1 MLCNLERTGGRFSPG
16 HGRTDTGA
24 RAGSE
29 GRYNRGMRYLYV
41 LCVLGLLVPLG
52 IHAADVSVME
62 EIVAKVNGDI
72 ITSTELAEDRAA
84 IEAQLKQKGV
94 IGADLQQQVDQ
105 QMANDLRNRID
116 TFLLTQRAKEMDL
129 KVEPDVNKA
138 VASYMRQVNV
148 SDPDQFQALVVKETG
163 RPYADFVQQLRDQA
177 LQEAIIREEIMRK
190 IAVTKEESQAYY
202 DQHREEMKRQ
212 EQVFLREI
220 LVSTQGKTTPEELAA
235 AEKKA
240 QDLDARAKRGEAF
253 AQMAQT
259 NSDATTKDQGGLL
272 PGYKKGELSENL
284 EKLVWDA
291 PRGFVTDPIKIDTGW
306 LILKVEE
313 HYQEGIPTYEEVE
326 GQIQN
331 QLYATRQEPALRA
344 YLTKLREDAFLRIK
358 DGYSDSGAA
367 PGKIT
372 AWGTPALLRP
382 ETITR
387 EEVLANPSMKRL
399 LGLFPIPGTQKTGAS
414 SSR

>member
-1 MLCNLERTGGRFSPG
+1 MRCFPMGTGGRFSLRAG
-16 HGRTDTGA
+16 CVGLRA
-24 RAGSE
+24 RAAGR
-29 GRYNRGMRYLYV
+29 GRYNRSMRYLYV
-41 LCVLGLLVPLG
+41 LGVLALLVPLG
-52 IHAADVSVME
+52 IRGADVSVME

-72 ITSTELAEDRAA
+72 ITSTELTEDRAN
-84 IEAQLKQKGV
+84 ITEQLKQKGM
-94 IGADLQQQVDQ
+94 IGAELQQAVDE

-116 TFLLTQRAKEMDL
+116 TFLLTERAKEMDL

-138 VASYMRQVNV
+138 VAGWMRQVNV
-148 SDPDQFQALVVKETG
+148 ADPQEFQSLVVKETG
-163 RPYADFVQQLRDQA
+163 RPYEDFVQQLRDQA

-202 DQHREEMKRQ
+202 DQHRSEMRRE
-212 EQVFLREI
+212 EQVFIREI
-220 LVSTQGKTTPEELAA
+220 LISTQGKTTPEELAA

-240 QDLDARAKRGEAF
+240 NDLGARAKRGEAF
-253 AQMAQT
+253 AQMAQN
-259 NSDATTKDQGGLL
+259 NSDAQTKDQGGLL
-272 PGYKKGELSENL
+272 PGYKKGELAPAI

-291 PRGFVTDPIKIDTGW
+291 PRGFVTDPIKIDNGW

-313 HYQEGIPTYEEVE
+313 HFQEGIPEYDEVA
-326 GQIQN
+326 GQIEN

-344 YLTKLREDAFLRIK
+344 YLTKLREQAYLQIK
-358 DGYSDSGAA
+358 DGYLDSGAA

-372 AWGTPALLRP
+372 TWGAPALLRP